1 MTDISDEAILNLTEN
16 LQNKRCSLKDYY
28 QILGVSRDAGPEE
41 IKRAYRA
48 LAKKY
53 HPDENKD
60 KENVKQRFQE
70 ITEAYKVLSDPEA
83 RKQYNAWGH
92 AAYRKYASG
101 SGSTYAYDGGYG
113 SGYDGD
119 GHCGAC
125 GGHGEEGHG
134 GDGHC
139 GACGGHGEEGHGGD
153 GHCGACGHHGKKQKP
168 EEPAPGSI
176 RTAVRLTY
184 QEVLTGAVKEAEIY
198 VREVCRHC
206 SGGTLQGLEDKEQ
219 KCPYCKGR
227 GYLQKKRKVKVK
239 LPPRCY
245 SGRFFMLDD
254 VLCEGQKVEQKNIVV
269 IVLLEEQEGF
279 ERKDFHLYSTKMV
292 SFVDMV
298 LGGEIEIPTIEG
310 NMVYRLKPGTQNGS
324 TVRLPGKGLWMP
336 PMVGNRGD
344 QYVTLQVEIP
354 KHLTETQEKALRTFG
369 DTMRK
374 KL

>member
-1 MTDISDEAILNLTEN
+1 MKN
-16 LQNKRCSLKDYY
+16 YY
-28 QILGVSRDAGPEE
+28 QILGVSQDASQEE
-41 IKRAYRA
+41 IKRAYRI

-53 HPDENKD
+53 HPDANENK
-60 KENVKQRFQE
+60 EEVKKKFQE
-70 ITEAYKVLSDPEA
+70 ITEAYKVLSDPKA
-83 RKQYNAWGH
+83 REQYNTWGH
-92 AAYRKYASG
+92 AAYTEYASRSG
-101 SGSTYAYDGGYG
+101 SGAYGYG
-113 SGYDGD
+113 AKDISGHGGEGHCGACGGHGGEGHD

-125 GGHGEEGHG
+125 GGHGEGHD

-139 GACGGHGEEGHGGD
+139 GACSHR
-153 GHCGACGHHGKKQKP
+153 GKKQKK

-184 QEVLTGAVKEAEIY
+184 QEVLTGAVKEVEIH

-206 SGGTLQGLEDKEQ
+206 SGEAFRGLEDKERN
-219 KCPYCKGR
+219 CPYCKGR
-227 GYLQKKRKVKVK
+227 GYIRKKRNVKIQ

-245 SGRFFMLDD
+245 SGRFFMLQD
-254 VLCEGQKVEQKNIVV
+254 VLCEGEKVEQKNIVV

-292 SFVDMV
+292 SYIDLV
-298 LGGEIEIPTIEG
+298 LGGDIEIPTIEG
-310 NMVYRLKPGTQNGS
+310 NIIYHVKPGTRNGS
-324 TVRLPGKGLWMP
+324 CVRLEGKGLWMP

-354 KHLTETQEKALRTFG
+354 EHLTARQEEALRAFG
-369 DTMRK
+369 DTMRM